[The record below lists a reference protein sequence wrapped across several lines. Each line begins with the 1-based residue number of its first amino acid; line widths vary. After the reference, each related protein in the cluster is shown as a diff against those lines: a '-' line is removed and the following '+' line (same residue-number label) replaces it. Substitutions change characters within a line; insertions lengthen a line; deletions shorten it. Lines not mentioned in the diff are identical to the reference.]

1 MRAALLLSLAL
12 LAPAAHAVDFEIAA
26 GQTRYA
32 DRGNGFWYQ
41 EGPGL
46 PYDLNLKSTGLQ
58 LGLVGAVN
66 DWLDWHATYVYL
78 GRASSDAIAT
88 PDDRNYDFVNKRC
101 KGECI
106 AYSRFRG
113 SGDVH
118 GIALT
123 LEPHMDV
130 KGFRVG
136 VMVGPFLYVARWE
149 VRVDNWIPYEGAGP
163 PQTIYADHKAKINL
177 GAVVGVSIGRGPISI
192 QYQRFFDQ
200 PRSNEPAGDF
210 PPIWRHTDMLS
221 LRYRY

>member
-1 MRAALLLSLAL
+1 MKSLAWL
-12 LAPAAHAVDFEIAA
+12 IALWMPIAHAIDFEVAV
-26 GQTRYA
+26 GPTQYT

-46 PYDLNLKSTGLQ
+46 PYDLNLRSTGLQ
-58 LGLVGAVN
+58 IGVTGEVTN
-66 DWLDWHATYVYL
+66 WLDWHATYVYL

-88 PDDRNYDFVNKRC
+88 PDDRNYDFENRRC

-106 AYSRFRG
+106 AHSRFRG

-123 LEPHMDV
+123 LEPHLNV
-130 KGFRVG
+130 KGWRLG
-136 VMVGPFLYVARWE
+136 VSAGPFLYVARWE
-149 VRVDNWIPYEGAGP
+149 VRVDDWIPAAGYGS
-163 PQTIYADHKAKINL
+163 PQTIYAKHSPKLNL
-177 GAVVGVSIGRGPISI
+177 GAVVGVSIGRGPISV

-210 PPIWRHTDMLS
+210 PPIWRRTDMLS
-221 LRYRY
+221 IRYRF